1 MNGISWRIEMK
12 MKLKA
17 EGRARNGMK
26 IRAKPGERKIKLLPF
41 LFTPF
46 LDSSLLRHPNK
57 ENQNFME
64 RGRWESSSSSSPFN
78 PVPRKKKMASSI
90 RATWQNRST
99 FNIVVTGSK
108 LISTWIAR
116 ITFDQR
122 TSERVGG
129 EGENKWKKIN
139 DSRLRHLC
147 EPTSE

>member
-64 RGRWESSSSSSPFN
+64 RGRLERALLLPLLLILFLE
-78 PVPRKKKMASSI
+78 KKRWPPPSEQ
-90 RATWQNRST
+90 RGRTDRR
-99 FNIVVTGSK
+99 
-108 LISTWIAR
+108 LISW
-116 ITFDQR
+116 
-122 TSERVGG
+122 
-129 EGENKWKKIN
+129 
-139 DSRLRHLC
+139 
-147 EPTSE
+147 